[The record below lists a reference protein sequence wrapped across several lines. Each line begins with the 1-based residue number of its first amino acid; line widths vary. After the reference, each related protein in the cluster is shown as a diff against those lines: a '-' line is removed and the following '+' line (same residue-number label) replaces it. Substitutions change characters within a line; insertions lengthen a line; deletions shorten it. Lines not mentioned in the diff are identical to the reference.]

1 MFEDSYK
8 TIASPAEG
16 SYSEKRSKFLAY
28 AFPVQNE
35 QEVKQRLAEIQK
47 KHWDA
52 RHHCYAYILGPHK
65 DAYRQND
72 NGEPSGTAGRP
83 IYGQLLSKDVTNTLV
98 IVVRYF
104 GGIKLG
110 VSGLQNA
117 YKVAAREAL
126 DAADIVERTI
136 QETFRVTFEYVK
148 MNDIMQILKDPEVQV
163 IDRQSYMQC
172 IYTISV
178 RQRDADRVTEAL
190 RKIPMTEV
198 IPVCFLF
205 ISCCLYLSKDLK
217 KTIF

>member
-8 TIASPAEG
+8 TIAKPAEG

-65 DAYRQND
+65 DAYRLND

-83 IYGQLLSKDVTNTLV
+83 IYGQLLSKDLTNTLV

-117 YKVAAREAL
+117 YKVAAKEAL
-126 DAADIVERTI
+126 DTAVIEERTI
-136 QETFRVTFEYVK
+136 QEQYRVVFEYVK
-148 MNDIMQILKDPEVQV
+148 MNDIMQILKDPEIQV
-163 IDRQSYMQC
+163 LDRQSDMRC
-172 IYTISV
+172 TYTISV
-178 RQRDADRVTEAL
+178 RQREADRVTAAL
-190 RKIPMTEV
+190 RKVAMTEV
-198 IPVCFLF
+198 TAL
-205 ISCCLYLSKDLK
+205 
-217 KTIF
+217 

>member
-1 MFEDSYK
+1 MFEDTYK
-8 TIASPAEG
+8 TIAKPSEG

-35 QEVKQRLAEIQK
+35 QEVKARLAEIQK

-83 IYGQLLSKDVTNTLV
+83 IYGQLLSKDLTNTLV

-117 YKVAAREAL
+117 YKVAAKEAL
-126 DAADIVERTI
+126 DAAVIEERTV
-136 QETFRVTFEYVK
+136 QEQYRVVFEYVK
-148 MNDIMQILKDPEVQV
+148 MNDIMQILKDPEIQV
-163 IDRQSYMQC
+163 LDRQSDMRC
-172 IYTISV
+172 TYTISV
-178 RQRDADRVTEAL
+178 RQRDADRITDAL
-190 RKIPMTEV
+190 RKVAMTEV
-198 IPVCFLF
+198 TAL
-205 ISCCLYLSKDLK
+205 
-217 KTIF
+217 

>member
-8 TIASPAEG
+8 TIAKPAEG

-28 AFPVQNE
+28 AFPVQNV
-35 QEVKQRLAEIQK
+35 QEVKERLAEIQK

-52 RHHCYAYILGPHK
+52 RHHCYAYILGAHK
-65 DAYRQND
+65 DAYRLND

-126 DAADIVERTI
+126 DAAVIEERTV
-136 QETFRVTFEYVK
+136 QETYRVTFEYVK

-163 IDRQSYMQC
+163 LDRQSYMQC

-178 RQRDADRVTEAL
+178 RQREADRITGAL
-190 RKIPMTEV
+190 RKVPMTTVES
-198 IPVCFLF
+198 L
-205 ISCCLYLSKDLK
+205 
-217 KTIF
+217 

>member
-8 TIASPAEG
+8 TIAKPAEG

-28 AFPVQNE
+28 AFPVQTE
-35 QEVKQRLAEIQK
+35 QDVKTRLAEIQK

-65 DAYRQND
+65 DAYRLND

-83 IYGQLLSKDVTNTLV
+83 IYGQLLSKDLTNTLV

-126 DAADIVERTI
+126 DSAVIEERTI
-136 QETFRVTFEYVK
+136 QERYRVLFEYSK
-148 MNDIMQILKDPEVQV
+148 MNDIMQILKDPEIQV
-163 IDRQSYMQC
+163 LDRQSDMRC
-172 IYTISV
+172 TYTISV
-178 RQRDADRVTEAL
+178 RQRDSDRITTAL
-190 RKIPMTEV
+190 QKVAMTEV
-198 IPVCFLF
+198 TAL
-205 ISCCLYLSKDLK
+205 
-217 KTIF
+217 

>member
-8 TIASPAEG
+8 TIAKPAEG

-65 DAYRQND
+65 DAYRLND

-126 DAADIVERTI
+126 DAAVIEERTI
-136 QETFRVTFEYVK
+136 QEIYRVTFEYTK
-148 MNDIMQILKDPEVQV
+148 MNDIMQILKNPEIQV
-163 IDRQSYMQC
+163 LDRQSYMQC
-172 IYTISV
+172 VYTISV
-178 RQRDADRVTEAL
+178 RQRDADRIAEAL

-198 IPVCFLF
+198 TPI
-205 ISCCLYLSKDLK
+205 
-217 KTIF
+217 

>member
-1 MFEDSYK
+1 MFDDSYK
-8 TIASPAEG
+8 TIAKPAEG

-65 DAYRQND
+65 DAYRLND

-83 IYGQLLSKDVTNTLV
+83 IYGQLLSKDLTNTLV

-126 DAADIVERTI
+126 DAAVIEERTI
-136 QETFRVTFEYVK
+136 QETYRVTFEYVK

-163 IDRQSYMQC
+163 FDRQSYMQC

-178 RQRDADRVTEAL
+178 RQRDADRITNAL
-190 RKIPMTEV
+190 RKVPMTEV
-198 IPVCFLF
+198 VAL
-205 ISCCLYLSKDLK
+205 
-217 KTIF
+217 

>member
-8 TIASPAEG
+8 TIAKPSEG

-65 DAYRQND
+65 DAYRLND

-83 IYGQLLSKDVTNTLV
+83 IYGQLLSKDLTNTLV

-126 DAADIVERTI
+126 DAAVIEERTI
-136 QETFRVTFEYVK
+136 QETFLVTFEYVK

-163 IDRQSYMQC
+163 LDRQSYMRC
-172 IYTISV
+172 TYTISV
-178 RQRDADRVTEAL
+178 RQRDADRITEAL
-190 RKIPMTEV
+190 RKVPFTEV
-198 IPVCFLF
+198 NPL
-205 ISCCLYLSKDLK
+205 
-217 KTIF
+217 

>member
-8 TIASPAEG
+8 TIAKPAEG

-35 QEVKQRLAEIQK
+35 QEVKERLAEIQK

-52 RHHCYAYILGPHK
+52 RHHCYAYILGAHK
-65 DAYRQND
+65 DAYRLND

-126 DAADIVERTI
+126 NAAVIEERTV
-136 QETFRVTFEYVK
+136 QETYRVTFEYVK

-163 IDRQSYMQC
+163 LDRQSYMQC

-178 RQRDADRVTEAL
+178 RQREADRITGAL
-190 RKIPMTEV
+190 RKVPMTTVES
-198 IPVCFLF
+198 L
-205 ISCCLYLSKDLK
+205 
-217 KTIF
+217 

>member
-8 TIASPAEG
+8 TIAKPAEG

-35 QEVKQRLAEIQK
+35 QDVKQRLAEIQK

-52 RHHCYAYILGPHK
+52 RHHCYAYILGAHK
-65 DAYRQND
+65 DAYRMND

-83 IYGQLLSKDVTNTLV
+83 IYGQLLSKDLTNTLV

-126 DAADIVERTI
+126 DAAVIEERTV
-136 QETFRVTFEYVK
+136 QETYRVTFEYVK

-163 IDRQSYMQC
+163 LDRQSYMQC

-178 RQRDADRVTEAL
+178 RQREADRITEAL
-190 RKIPMTEV
+190 KKVPMTTVE
-198 IPVCFLF
+198 PL
-205 ISCCLYLSKDLK
+205 
-217 KTIF
+217 

>member
-8 TIASPAEG
+8 TIAKPSEG

-28 AFPVQNE
+28 AFPVQDE

-65 DAYRQND
+65 DAYRVND

-83 IYGQLLSKDVTNTLV
+83 IHGQLLSKDLTNTLV

-126 DAADIVERTI
+126 DAATIVERTI
-136 QETFRVTFEYVK
+136 QETYRVTFEYVK

-178 RQRDADRVTEAL
+178 RQREADRITAAL

-198 IPVCFLF
+198 TAL
-205 ISCCLYLSKDLK
+205 
-217 KTIF
+217 

>member
-1 MFEDSYK
+1 MFDDSYK
-8 TIASPAEG
+8 TIAKPAEG

-35 QEVKQRLAEIQK
+35 EEVKQRLAEIQK

-65 DAYRQND
+65 DAYRLND

-83 IYGQLLSKDVTNTLV
+83 IYGQLLSKDLTNTLV

-126 DAADIVERTI
+126 DAAVIEERTI
-136 QETFRVTFEYVK
+136 QETFSVTFEYVK

-163 IDRQSYMQC
+163 LDRQSYMQC

-178 RQRDADRVTEAL
+178 RQREADRITGAL
-190 RKIPMTEV
+190 RKVPMTTVES
-198 IPVCFLF
+198 L
-205 ISCCLYLSKDLK
+205 
-217 KTIF
+217 

>member
-8 TIASPAEG
+8 TIAKPAEG

-28 AFPVQNE
+28 AFPVQSE
-35 QEVKQRLAEIQK
+35 QEVKQRLVEIQK

-52 RHHCYAYILGPHK
+52 RHHCYAYILGAHK
-65 DAYRQND
+65 DAYRMND

-83 IYGQLLSKDVTNTLV
+83 IYGQLLSKDLTNTLV

-126 DAADIVERTI
+126 DAAVIEDRTI
-136 QETFRVTFEYVK
+136 QETYRVTFEYVK
-148 MNDIMQILKDPEVQV
+148 MNDIMQILKDPEIQV
-163 IDRQSYMQC
+163 LDRQSDMRC
-172 IYTISV
+172 TYTISV
-178 RQRDADRVTEAL
+178 RLRDADRVTESL
-190 RKIPMTEV
+190 RKVPMTEV
-198 IPVCFLF
+198 VAL
-205 ISCCLYLSKDLK
+205 
-217 KTIF
+217 

>member
-8 TIASPAEG
+8 TIAKPAEG

-65 DAYRQND
+65 DAYRLND

-83 IYGQLLSKDVTNTLV
+83 IYGQLLSKDLTNTLV

-126 DAADIVERTI
+126 DAAVIEERTI

-148 MNDIMQILKDPEVQV
+148 MNDIMQILKDPNVQV
-163 IDRQSYMQC
+163 LDRQSYMQC

-178 RQRDADRVTEAL
+178 RQRDADRITEAL

-198 IPVCFLF
+198 VP
-205 ISCCLYLSKDLK
+205 S
-217 KTIF
+217 

>member
-1 MFEDSYK
+1 MFEDTYK
-8 TIASPAEG
+8 TIAKPAEG

-65 DAYRQND
+65 DAYRLND

-83 IYGQLLSKDVTNTLV
+83 IYGQLLSKDLTNTLV

-117 YKVAAREAL
+117 YKVAAKEAL
-126 DAADIVERTI
+126 DAAVIEERTV
-136 QETFRVTFEYVK
+136 QEQYRVVFEYVK
-148 MNDIMQILKDPEVQV
+148 MNDIMQILKDPEIQV
-163 IDRQSYMQC
+163 LDCQSDMRC
-172 IYTISV
+172 TYTISV
-178 RQRDADRVTEAL
+178 RQRDADRITEAL
-190 RKIPMTEV
+190 RKVAMTE
-198 IPVCFLF
+198 ITAL
-205 ISCCLYLSKDLK
+205 
-217 KTIF
+217 

>member
-1 MFEDSYK
+1 MFDDSYK
-8 TIASPAEG
+8 TIAKPAEG

-35 QEVKQRLAEIQK
+35 EEVKQRLAEIQK

-65 DAYRQND
+65 DAYRLND

-83 IYGQLLSKDVTNTLV
+83 IYGQLLSKDLTNTLV

-126 DAADIVERTI
+126 DAAIIEERTI
-136 QETFRVTFEYVK
+136 QETFSVTFEYVK

-163 IDRQSYMQC
+163 LDRQSYLQC

-178 RQRDADRVTEAL
+178 RQRDADRITTAL
-190 RKIPMTEV
+190 RKVPMTVVTE
-198 IPVCFLF
+198 L
-205 ISCCLYLSKDLK
+205 
-217 KTIF
+217 

>member
-8 TIASPAEG
+8 TIARPAEG

-28 AFPVQNE
+28 AFPVQTE
-35 QEVKQRLAEIQK
+35 QDVKTRLAEIQK

-65 DAYRQND
+65 DAYRLND

-83 IYGQLLSKDVTNTLV
+83 IYGQLLSKDLTNTLV

-126 DAADIVERTI
+126 DSAVIEERTI
-136 QETFRVTFEYVK
+136 QERYRVVFEYSK
-148 MNDIMQILKDPEVQV
+148 MNDIMQILKDPEIQV
-163 IDRQSYMQC
+163 LDRQSDMRC
-172 IYTISV
+172 TYTISV
-178 RQRDADRVTEAL
+178 RQRDSDRITTAL
-190 RKIPMTEV
+190 QKVAMTEV
-198 IPVCFLF
+198 TAL
-205 ISCCLYLSKDLK
+205 
-217 KTIF
+217 

>member
-8 TIASPAEG
+8 TIAKPSEG

-35 QEVKQRLAEIQK
+35 QEVKARLTEIQK

-65 DAYRQND
+65 DAYRLND

-83 IYGQLLSKDVTNTLV
+83 IYGQLLSKDLTNTLV

-117 YKVAAREAL
+117 YKVVAKEAL
-126 DAADIVERTI
+126 DAAVIEERTI
-136 QETFRVTFEYVK
+136 QEQYQVVFEYVK
-148 MNDIMQILKDPEVQV
+148 MNDIMQILKDPEIQV
-163 IDRQSYMQC
+163 LDRQSDMRC
-172 IYTISV
+172 TYTISV
-178 RQRDADRVTEAL
+178 RQRDADRITDAL
-190 RKIPMTEV
+190 RKVAMTEV
-198 IPVCFLF
+198 TAL
-205 ISCCLYLSKDLK
+205 
-217 KTIF
+217 

>member
-8 TIASPAEG
+8 TIAKPAEG

-28 AFPVQNE
+28 AFPVQDE

-52 RHHCYAYILGPHK
+52 RHHCYAYILGAHK
-65 DAYRQND
+65 DAYRLND

-126 DAADIVERTI
+126 DAAVIEERTV
-136 QETFRVTFEYVK
+136 QETYRVTFEYVK

-163 IDRQSYMQC
+163 LDRQSYMQC

-178 RQRDADRVTEAL
+178 RQREADRITGAL
-190 RKIPMTEV
+190 RKVPMTTVES
-198 IPVCFLF
+198 L
-205 ISCCLYLSKDLK
+205 
-217 KTIF
+217 

>member
-8 TIASPAEG
+8 TIAKPAEG

-28 AFPVQNE
+28 AFPVQSE
-35 QEVKQRLAEIQK
+35 QEVKERLAEIQK

-52 RHHCYAYILGPHK
+52 RHHCYAYILGAHK
-65 DAYRQND
+65 DAYRMND

-83 IYGQLLSKDVTNTLV
+83 IYGQLLSKDLTNTLV

-126 DAADIVERTI
+126 EAAVIEERTV
-136 QETFRVTFEYVK
+136 QETYRVTFEYVK

-163 IDRQSYMQC
+163 LDRQSYMQC
-172 IYTISV
+172 VYTISV
-178 RQRDADRVTEAL
+178 RQREADRITGAL
-190 RKIPMTEV
+190 RKVPMTEV
-198 IPVCFLF
+198 VAL
-205 ISCCLYLSKDLK
+205 
-217 KTIF
+217 

>member
-1 MFEDSYK
+1 MFEDTYK
-8 TIASPAEG
+8 TIAKPSEG

-35 QEVKQRLAEIQK
+35 QDVKARLTEIQK

-65 DAYRQND
+65 DAYRLND

-83 IYGQLLSKDVTNTLV
+83 IYGQLLSKDLTNTLV

-117 YKVAAREAL
+117 YKVAAKEAL
-126 DAADIVERTI
+126 DAAVIEERTI
-136 QETFRVTFEYVK
+136 QEQFRVVFEYVK
-148 MNDIMQILKDPEVQV
+148 MNDIMQILKDPEIQV
-163 IDRQSYMQC
+163 LDRQSDMRC
-172 IYTISV
+172 TYTISV

-190 RKIPMTEV
+190 RKVSMTEV
-198 IPVCFLF
+198 VAL
-205 ISCCLYLSKDLK
+205 
-217 KTIF
+217 

>member
-1 MFEDSYK
+1 MFEDTYK
-8 TIASPAEG
+8 TIAKPSEG

-35 QEVKQRLAEIQK
+35 QEVKARLTEIQK

-65 DAYRQND
+65 DAYRLND

-83 IYGQLLSKDVTNTLV
+83 IYGQLLSKDLTNTLV

-117 YKVAAREAL
+117 YKVAAKEAL
-126 DAADIVERTI
+126 DAAVIEERTI
-136 QETFRVTFEYVK
+136 QEQYQVVFEYVK
-148 MNDIMQILKDPEVQV
+148 MNDIMQILKDPEIQV
-163 IDRQSYMQC
+163 LDRQSDMRC
-172 IYTISV
+172 TYTISV

-190 RKIPMTEV
+190 RKVSMTEV
-198 IPVCFLF
+198 VAL
-205 ISCCLYLSKDLK
+205 
-217 KTIF
+217 

>member
-8 TIASPAEG
+8 TIAKPAEG
-16 SYSEKRSKFLAY
+16 NYSEKRSKFLAY

-35 QEVKQRLAEIQK
+35 EEVKQRLAEIQK

-65 DAYRQND
+65 DTYRLND

-83 IYGQLLSKDVTNTLV
+83 IYGQLLSKDLTNTLV

-126 DAADIVERTI
+126 DAAIIEERTI
-136 QETFRVTFEYVK
+136 QETYQVTFEYTK
-148 MNDIMQILKDPEVQV
+148 MNDIMQILKNPEIQI

-172 IYTISV
+172 VYTISV
-178 RQRDADRVTEAL
+178 RQRDADRITEAL
-190 RKIPMTEV
+190 RKVPMTNV
-198 IPVCFLF
+198 VAI
-205 ISCCLYLSKDLK
+205 
-217 KTIF
+217 

>member
-1 MFEDSYK
+1 MFDDTYK
-8 TIASPAEG
+8 TIAKPAEG

-52 RHHCYAYILGPHK
+52 RHHCYAYILGPNK
-65 DAYRQND
+65 DAYRLND
-72 NGEPSGTAGRP
+72 TGEPSGTAGRP
-83 IYGQLLSKDVTNTLV
+83 IYGQLLSKDLTNTLV

-126 DAADIVERTI
+126 EAAVIEERTV
-136 QETFRVTFEYVK
+136 QETYRVTFEYVK

-163 IDRQSYMQC
+163 LDRQSYMQC

-178 RQRDADRVTEAL
+178 RQRDADRITMAL
-190 RKIPMTEV
+190 RKVPMTEV
-198 IPVCFLF
+198 TAL
-205 ISCCLYLSKDLK
+205 
-217 KTIF
+217 

>member
-1 MFEDSYK
+1 MFEDTYK
-8 TIASPAEG
+8 TIAKPAEG

-65 DAYRQND
+65 DAYRLND

-83 IYGQLLSKDVTNTLV
+83 IYGQLLSKDLTNTLV

-117 YKVAAREAL
+117 YKVAAKEAL
-126 DAADIVERTI
+126 DAAVIEERTV
-136 QETFRVTFEYVK
+136 QEQYRVVFEYVK
-148 MNDIMQILKDPEVQV
+148 MNDIMQILKDPEIQV
-163 IDRQSYMQC
+163 LDRQSDMRC
-172 IYTISV
+172 TYTISV
-178 RQRDADRVTEAL
+178 RQRDADRITEAL
-190 RKIPMTEV
+190 RKVAMTEV
-198 IPVCFLF
+198 TAL
-205 ISCCLYLSKDLK
+205 
-217 KTIF
+217 

>member
-1 MFEDSYK
+1 MFDDSYK
-8 TIASPAEG
+8 TIAKPSEG
-16 SYSEKRSKFLAY
+16 NYSEKRSKFLAY

-35 QEVKQRLAEIQK
+35 EEIKQRLAEIQK

-65 DAYRQND
+65 DAYRLND

-83 IYGQLLSKDVTNTLV
+83 IYGQLLSKDLTNTLV

-126 DAADIVERTI
+126 DAAVIEERTI
-136 QETFRVTFEYVK
+136 QETFSVTFEYVK

-163 IDRQSYMQC
+163 LDRQSYLQC

-178 RQRDADRVTEAL
+178 RQRDADRITTAL
-190 RKIPMTEV
+190 RKVPMTVVTE
-198 IPVCFLF
+198 L
-205 ISCCLYLSKDLK
+205 
-217 KTIF
+217 